1 MTPEE
6 RGSLLDLAHLLSTD
20 LSRVFREA
28 RQHKENLRRDF
39 LSDLVF
45 NLSSFNSTISPPVD
59 PSVGSELRRPPDP
72 ESMLYATAD
81 VRRMLDSD
89 FACLVDLS
97 FLHLSWKTEA
107 SRPNMTRTL
116 SWSKYGWIG
125 HDTSTDAKQDPL
137 KPGLRVINYS
147 CSDDCKDYYPETVFN
162 APRAAHS
169 LLTFLRTYTAV
180 SMYAS
185 LRSRVNL

>member
-20 LSRVFREA
+20 LGRMFREA
-28 RQHKENLRRDF
+28 RQRKENLRRDF
-39 LSDLVF
+39 LSDLVV

-97 FLHLSWKTEA
+97 FLHLSWKT
-107 SRPNMTRTL
+107 RPNMTRTL

-137 KPGLRVINYS
+137 EPGLRVINYS
-147 CSDDCKDYYPETVFN
+147 CSDDCKDYCPETVFN
-162 APRAAHS
+162 APRAAHP

-185 LRSRVNL
+185 PRSRVNL